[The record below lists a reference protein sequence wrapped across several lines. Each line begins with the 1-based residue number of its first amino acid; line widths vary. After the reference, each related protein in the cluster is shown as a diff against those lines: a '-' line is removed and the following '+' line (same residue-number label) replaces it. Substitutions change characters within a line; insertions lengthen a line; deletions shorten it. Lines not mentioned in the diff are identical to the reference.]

1 MKLDFSELIQ
11 PTPRHAEPLQR
22 QQETAKTTA
31 TQSIIKALESGG
43 DVFAILLMTCDALAD
58 ITHDEFFRQRAHDAL
73 FLLVHDVMKQ
83 GGADFSKKRY
93 EEAFKKYRLLTNRT
107 REHEKLER
115 LIQAAKW
122 ADRITRKE

>member
-58 ITHDEFFRQRAHDAL
+58 ITHDEFFRQRA
-73 FLLVHDVMKQ
+73 
-83 GGADFSKKRY
+83 
-93 EEAFKKYRLLTNRT
+93 AF
-107 REHEKLER
+107 
-115 LIQAAKW
+115 
-122 ADRITRKE
+122 

>member
-11 PTPRHAEPLQR
+11 PAPRNAEPRQR
-22 QQETAKTTA
+22 QQETAKNAA
-31 TQSIIKALESGG
+31 TQSIIKALEGGG
-43 DVFAILLMTCDALAD
+43 DLCTMLLMACDALAD

-83 GGADFSKKRY
+83 GGADFSKRRY
-93 EEAFKKYRLLTNRT
+93 EEAFKKYSLLTNSN

-122 ADRITRKE
+122 AYKTGKK